1 MEDTARP
8 AEEGYDQY
16 HFLLGDMES
25 CSDELV
31 VFPARGVGLS
41 GGWSKACLQKLLN
54 SFLYC
59 SDVQLGLCWHKGLQR
74 SGGISVEEQRA

>member
-8 AEEGYDQY
+8 AEEDYEQY

-31 VFPARGVGLS
+31 ALL
-41 GGWSKACLQKLLN
+41 WKLLGML
-54 SFLYC
+54 S
-59 SDVQLGLCWHKGLQR
+59 
-74 SGGISVEEQRA
+74 